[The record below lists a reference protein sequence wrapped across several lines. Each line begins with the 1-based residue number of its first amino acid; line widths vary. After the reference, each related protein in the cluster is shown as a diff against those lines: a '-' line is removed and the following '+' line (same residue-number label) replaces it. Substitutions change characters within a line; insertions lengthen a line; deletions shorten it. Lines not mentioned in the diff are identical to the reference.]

1 MCASNPTPAT
11 VSWIAARHAPGTL
24 RSRLIC
30 LPHAGG
36 GAGTFRSWRPHL
48 PDGVE
53 LAPVEL
59 PGRGSRIDEP
69 LPQSFDTLV
78 DALFEGLRG
87 EFTLPYAFFG
97 HSFGALLGY
106 ELTRRI
112 EREIERGA
120 GLRPPSV
127 LLVSGSRAPHVPLD
141 GEPVA
146 DGDEARLVAWLRSS
160 GGLPDELLDF
170 PDFLRDLLRAV
181 RSDMA
186 FAEGYRIP
194 RPAAVAARWS
204 PSPAPR
210 TRCLRWRTWR
220 PGTCTPRLSTGCTCC
235 PAATTFRRAI
245 RGPPWQ
251 RWPRNWRRC
260 RRGSERGPGRP
271 TALTVTGPWAGQRA
285 VGSGGNRVPQVA

>member
-87 EFTLPYAFFG
+87 EFTPPYAFFG

-194 RPAAVAARWS
+194 RPAAVGCPLVAFAGAEDAVS
-204 PSPAPR
+204 PVAHVAPWNLYTTAEHRMHVLPGGHYFPQSHPR
-210 TRCLRWRTWR
+210 T
-220 PGTCTPRLSTGCTCC
+220 
-235 PAATTFRRAI
+235 
-245 RGPPWQ
+245 
-251 RWPRNWRRC
+251 
-260 RRGSERGPGRP
+260 
-271 TALTVTGPWAGQRA
+271 TVTA
-285 VGSGGNRVPQVA
+285 VAEELAALSAR